1 MNLIHTHYDRKIEL
15 ISSSPCEKMSQPQK
29 CAMYILHFMATFHNF
44 ALKIETSSAKRVV
57 QPILETRNV
66 SDVS

>member
-1 MNLIHTHYDRKIEL
+1 MRTMTEKLSWLAKHHVK
-15 ISSSPCEKMSQPQK
+15 KMSQPQK